1 MISII
6 YGDEIYFIQEKLSE
20 ITRKNSDSNILKL
33 DGSDR
38 GFSIA
43 ELVDSC
49 RSFDLF
55 SNKQL
60 IFVKDPAFLI
70 KKYDENDINVLL
82 DYCQKP
88 NYETDLV
95 FYTFDNIF
103 NERLK
108 VFKDI
113 ASNADVIKLSKLSK
127 NEFFSYAKNIIN
139 NSNINIDKDAINIL
153 VNSVNFDLSLLKQ
166 NIEILKLYPDR
177 VDSKALSHLITYSN
191 EEDVFNL
198 INALTTKQS
207 SLAIKYANKL
217 MDNDESILRLIS
229 TLANQL
235 RFLYSVSYY
244 QSQGKKTNEIMN
256 ILNVKSSYRIEK
268 ANESLKHIDLDEI
281 ESLLSK
287 LADLDYECKKD
298 NDINDRL
305 KLELFIVSMMN

>member
-6 YGDEIYFIQEKLSE
+6 YGDETYLIQEKLSE

-95 FYTFDNIF
+95 FYTFDIIF

-229 TLANQL
+229 TLASQL
-235 RFLYSVSYY
+235 RFLYCVGYY

-281 ESLLSK
+281 EGLLSK